1 MKKKKETYASYS
13 LKEYKHILY
22 ASYSLKEYILYALCS
37 LKGTML
43 GYQPS
48 FCPHT
53 RLPAFPLQSANWATS
68 GGVRDHSLLF
78 DSLHLKTEYQT
89 RKTTHTHIHTHK
101 KKKKKQETKENVHGG
116 KSVNM
121 STLSRKPGSGK

>member
-1 MKKKKETYASYS
+1 
-13 LKEYKHILY
+13 
-22 ASYSLKEYILYALCS
+22 
-37 LKGTML
+37 ML

-48 FCPHT
+48 FYLHT

-68 GGVRDHSLLF
+68 GGIREHSLLF

-89 RKTTHTHIHTHK
+89 RKTTHRHTHTHITTK
-101 KKKKKQETKENVHGG
+101 KETKEKMHGG
-116 KSVNM
+116 KSMNM

>member
-1 MKKKKETYASYS
+1 MKKKK
-13 LKEYKHILY
+13 KESY
-22 ASYSLKEYILYALCS
+22 ASYSLKEYILYALYS

-68 GGVRDHSLLF
+68 GGVREHSLLF

-89 RKTTHTHIHTHK
+89 RKTALYFERSSPKRGQGLKALTAKPFPFTEQCPLGTCK
-101 KKKKKQETKENVHGG
+101 AQSGG
-116 KSVNM
+116 FG
-121 STLSRKPGSGK
+121 TPWRLLSPG

>member
-1 MKKKKETYASYS
+1 
-13 LKEYKHILY
+13 
-22 ASYSLKEYILYALCS
+22 
-37 LKGTML
+37 ML

-68 GGVRDHSLLF
+68 GGVREHSLLF

-89 RKTTHTHIHTHK
+89 RKTTHTHTQLRNK
-101 KKKKKQETKENVHGG
+101 RKRAWWKVCEY
-116 KSVNM
+116 VN
-121 STLSRKPGSGK
+121 TFQKTRKW